1 MRKRTFKFGML
12 ALVALALTYCQRED
26 APEAPQQDP
35 VPAVDPQ
42 AVVSL
47 NEAKS
52 LFEASEN
59 QKRTANSVSRRKY
72 PFIELETDWRYFEQM
87 KDFEE
92 MPYAKVPVRIS
103 KTELNGEVLFLKK
116 DGKTKQYLF
125 LTQIDSIMAD
135 RRIINADFYLL
146 DTKGVFLSAY
156 RMTDGVIT
164 HKIVPKRKGS
174 YRIIDNNESS
184 ATAEKPI
191 CRSCPLIIAPLPFS
205 IDDEG
210 DDPKERGEGGGG
222 GKDYF
227 VLEPVTVYGR
237 FPRKSRN
244 NSDFP
249 HYTYYDY
256 SPYGYGDFY
265 DDRDREEKRIAL
277 QELREKRRAIGGGG
291 SSSNVGAGMAK
302 EEDKKEEK
310 KQDKRED
317 TIKDSLTNPC
327 VKALLAQAPNLNN
340 DIARLMRNTFGTSD
354 KFNITVR
361 NKSFA
366 KDSEHKGDV
375 AYTKSNG
382 SIDNYN
388 NHTLNCD
395 IYLNDDIISSASQ
408 EYILATIYHEV
419 IHSFLIYELQTLGEK
434 AFNQKY
440 PSVYSKEFFVGNKS
454 KKKMYVLIDKQ
465 QHNKF
470 SNFIESLAQS
480 IMSLPGTQIS
490 LETARAMAKVG
501 VVENESLS
509 EGENYLNNQQKL
521 GKSGM
526 TCTPKIR

>member
-59 QKRTANSVSRRKY
+59 QKQTANATSRSSKL
-72 PFIELETDWRYFEQM
+72 FIELA
-87 KDFEE
+87 
-92 MPYAKVPVRIS
+92 PYWESFFQGKTPLENVYASVPV
-103 KTELNGEVLFLKK
+103 TVVGTDVNAEVLFLKEN
-116 DGKTKQYLF
+116 GTTKQYLF
-125 LTQIDSIMAD
+125 VTDIDSLATD
-135 RRIINADFYLL
+135 KQIINADYYLF
-146 DTKGVFLSAY
+146 DTKGYFISAF
-156 RMTDGVIT
+156 RMTDGLIS
-164 HKIVPKRKGS
+164 HRLVPKKKGT
-174 YRIIDNNESS
+174 YRWVHNP
-184 ATAEKPI
+184 EKMQTSMSWGLYKGNSTGRGRRNLTDIEMDEPSTMYGKEPI
-191 CRSCPLIIAPLPFS
+191 
-205 IDDEG
+205 E
-210 DDPKERGEGGGG
+210 
-222 GKDYF
+222 
-227 VLEPVTVYGR
+227 LEAVTVYGR
-237 FPRKSRN
+237 RLYIPPIYFIPNYFVYPS
-244 NSDFP
+244 
-249 HYTYYDY
+249 Y
-256 SPYGYGDFY
+256 
-265 DDRDREEKRIAL
+265 DREDSYRNKEFDT
-277 QELREKRRAIGGGG
+277 GGGG
-291 SSSNVGAGMAK
+291 GDSYSGNSKKGSSDIGA
-302 EEDKKEEK
+302 D
-310 KQDKRED
+310 
-317 TIKDSLTNPC
+317 LTKVKMDGGDNIINELENPC
-327 VKALLAQAPNLNN
+327 AKALVDKAPTLAN
-340 DIARLMRNTFGTSD
+340 DIATLLNNTFGTND
-354 KFNITVR
+354 NINITFR

-388 NHTLNCD
+388 NHTLNCY

-419 IHSFLIYELQTLGEK
+419 IHSYLIYELQTLGEK

>member
-35 VPAVDPQ
+35 VPAVVDPQ

-47 NEAKS
+47 DEAKS

-59 QKRTANSVSRRKY
+59 QKQTANATSRSSKL
-72 PFIELETDWRYFEQM
+72 FIELA
-87 KDFEE
+87 
-92 MPYAKVPVRIS
+92 PYWESFFQGKTPLENVYASVPV
-103 KTELNGEVLFLKK
+103 TVVGTGVNAEVLFLKEN
-116 DGKTKQYLF
+116 GTTKQYLF
-125 LTQIDSIMAD
+125 VTDIDSLATD
-135 RRIINADFYLL
+135 KQIINADYYLF
-146 DTKGVFLSAY
+146 DTKGYFISAF
-156 RMTDGVIT
+156 RMTNGLIS
-164 HKIVPKRKGS
+164 HHLAPKKKGT
-174 YRIIDNNESS
+174 YRWVYNL
-184 ATAEKPI
+184 EKMQT
-191 CRSCPLIIAPLPFS
+191 SMAWGLGGGF
-205 IDDEG
+205 
-210 DDPKERGEGGGG
+210 KERLTDILMDDIPSGGGE
-222 GKDYF
+222 KLIQ
-227 VLEPVTVYGR
+227 LETVTVYGY
-237 FPRKSRN
+237 RN
-244 NSDFP
+244 TYIPPIYFIPN
-249 HYTYYDY
+249 YTVYPSY
-256 SPYGYGDFY
+256 
-265 DDRDREEKRIAL
+265 DREDRYRNK
-277 QELREKRRAIGGGG
+277 ELGIGGRGNSNYRGNSKKG
-291 SSSNVGAGMAK
+291 SSDIGA
-302 EEDKKEEK
+302 D
-310 KQDKRED
+310 
-317 TIKDSLTNPC
+317 LTKVKMDGGDNIINELENPC
-327 VKALLAQAPNLNN
+327 AKALVDKAPNLAN
-340 DIARLMRNTFGTSD
+340 DIATLLNNTFGTND
-354 KFNITVR
+354 NINITFR
-361 NKSFA
+361 NKSFEM
-366 KDSEHKGDV
+366 DSEHKGDV

-382 SIDNYN
+382 SISGNV
-388 NHTLNCD
+388 HTLDCD

>member
-35 VPAVDPQ
+35 VPTVDPQ

-59 QKRTANSVSRRKY
+59 QKQTANATSRSSKL
-72 PFIELETDWRYFEQM
+72 FIELA
-87 KDFEE
+87 
-92 MPYAKVPVRIS
+92 PYWESFFQGKTPLENVYASVPV
-103 KTELNGEVLFLKK
+103 TVVGTGVNAEVLFLKEN
-116 DGKTKQYLF
+116 GTTKQYLF
-125 LTQIDSIMAD
+125 VTDIDSLATD
-135 RRIINADFYLL
+135 KQIINADYYLF
-146 DTKGVFLSAY
+146 DTKGYFISAF
-156 RMTDGVIT
+156 RMTDGLIS
-164 HKIVPKRKGS
+164 HRLVPKKKGT
-174 YRIIDNNESS
+174 YRWVHNP
-184 ATAEKPI
+184 EKMQTSMSWGLYKGNSTGRGRRNLTDIEMDEPSTMYGKEPI
-191 CRSCPLIIAPLPFS
+191 
-205 IDDEG
+205 E
-210 DDPKERGEGGGG
+210 
-222 GKDYF
+222 
-227 VLEPVTVYGR
+227 LETVTVYGR
-237 FPRKSRN
+237 RLYIPPIYFIPNYFVYPS
-244 NSDFP
+244 
-249 HYTYYDY
+249 Y
-256 SPYGYGDFY
+256 
-265 DDRDREEKRIAL
+265 DREDSYRNKEFDT
-277 QELREKRRAIGGGG
+277 GGGG
-291 SSSNVGAGMAK
+291 GDSYSGNSKKGSSDIGA
-302 EEDKKEEK
+302 D
-310 KQDKRED
+310 
-317 TIKDSLTNPC
+317 LTKVKMDGGDNIINELENPC
-327 VKALLAQAPNLNN
+327 AKALVDKAPTLAN
-340 DIARLMRNTFGTSD
+340 DIATLLNNTFGTND
-354 KFNITVR
+354 NINITFR

-388 NHTLNCD
+388 NHTLNCY

-419 IHSFLIYELQTLGEK
+419 IHSYLIYELQTLGEK

-454 KKKMYVLIDKQ
+454 KKKMYVLIDDKQ
-465 QHNKF
+465 DHNKF

>member
-1 MRKRTFKFGML
+1 MSHKIIKFGML

-35 VPAVDPQ
+35 VPTVDPQ

-59 QKRTANSVSRRKY
+59 QKQTANATSRSSKL
-72 PFIELETDWRYFEQM
+72 FIELA
-87 KDFEE
+87 
-92 MPYAKVPVRIS
+92 PYWESFFQGKTPLENVYASVPV
-103 KTELNGEVLFLKK
+103 TVVGTGVNAEVLFLKEN
-116 DGKTKQYLF
+116 GTTKQYLF
-125 LTQIDSIMAD
+125 VTDIDSLATD
-135 RRIINADFYLL
+135 KQIINADYYLF
-146 DTKGVFLSAY
+146 DTKGYFISAF
-156 RMTDGVIT
+156 RMTDGLIS
-164 HKIVPKRKGS
+164 HRLVPKKKGT
-174 YRIIDNNESS
+174 YRWVHNP
-184 ATAEKPI
+184 EKMQTSMSWGLYKGNSTGRGRRNLTDIEMDEPSTMYGKEPI
-191 CRSCPLIIAPLPFS
+191 
-205 IDDEG
+205 E
-210 DDPKERGEGGGG
+210 
-222 GKDYF
+222 
-227 VLEPVTVYGR
+227 LETVTVYGR
-237 FPRKSRN
+237 RLYIPPIYFIPNYFVYPS
-244 NSDFP
+244 
-249 HYTYYDY
+249 Y
-256 SPYGYGDFY
+256 
-265 DDRDREEKRIAL
+265 DREDSYRNKEFDT
-277 QELREKRRAIGGGG
+277 GGGG
-291 SSSNVGAGMAK
+291 GDSYSGNSKKGSSDIGA
-302 EEDKKEEK
+302 D
-310 KQDKRED
+310 
-317 TIKDSLTNPC
+317 LTKVKMDGGDNIINELENPC
-327 VKALLAQAPNLNN
+327 AKALVDKAPNLAN
-340 DIARLMRNTFGTSD
+340 DIATLLNNTFGTND
-354 KFNITVR
+354 NINITFR

-388 NHTLNCD
+388 NHTLNCY

-419 IHSFLIYELQTLGEK
+419 IHSYLIYELQTLGEK

>member
-1 MRKRTFKFGML
+1 MSHKIIKFGML

-26 APEAPQQDP
+26 APEAPQQAP

-59 QKRTANSVSRRKY
+59 QKQTANATSRSSKL
-72 PFIELETDWRYFEQM
+72 FIELA
-87 KDFEE
+87 
-92 MPYAKVPVRIS
+92 PYWESFFQGKTPLENVYASVPV
-103 KTELNGEVLFLKK
+103 TVVGTDVNAEVLFLKEN
-116 DGKTKQYLF
+116 GTTKQYLF
-125 LTQIDSIMAD
+125 VTDIDSLATD
-135 RRIINADFYLL
+135 KQIINADYYLF
-146 DTKGVFLSAY
+146 DTKGYFISAF
-156 RMTDGVIT
+156 RMTNGLIS
-164 HKIVPKRKGS
+164 HHLAPKKKGT
-174 YRIIDNNESS
+174 YRWVYNLEKMQTSMAWGLGGGFKERLTDILMDDIPSGGG
-184 ATAEKPI
+184 EKPI
-191 CRSCPLIIAPLPFS
+191 Q
-205 IDDEG
+205 
-210 DDPKERGEGGGG
+210 
-222 GKDYF
+222 
-227 VLEPVTVYGR
+227 LETVTVYGR
-237 FPRKSRN
+237 HLYIPPIYFIPNYFVYPS
-244 NSDFP
+244 
-249 HYTYYDY
+249 Y
-256 SPYGYGDFY
+256 
-265 DDRDREEKRIAL
+265 DREDRYRNK
-277 QELREKRRAIGGGG
+277 ELGIGGRGNSNYRGNSKKG
-291 SSSNVGAGMAK
+291 SSDIGA
-302 EEDKKEEK
+302 D
-310 KQDKRED
+310 
-317 TIKDSLTNPC
+317 LTKVKMEGGDNIINELENPC
-327 VKALLAQAPNLNN
+327 AKALVDKAPNLAN
-340 DIARLMRNTFGTSD
+340 DIATLLNNTFGTND
-354 KFNITVR
+354 NINITFR

-382 SIDNYN
+382 SISGNV
-388 NHTLNCD
+388 HTLDCD

>member
-1 MRKRTFKFGML
+1 MSHKIIKFGML

-26 APEAPQQDP
+26 APEAPQQAP

-47 NEAKS
+47 DEAKS

-59 QKRTANSVSRRKY
+59 QKQTANATSRSSKL
-72 PFIELETDWRYFEQM
+72 FIELA
-87 KDFEE
+87 
-92 MPYAKVPVRIS
+92 PYWESFFQGKTPLENVYASVPV
-103 KTELNGEVLFLKK
+103 TVVGTGVNAEVLFLKEN
-116 DGKTKQYLF
+116 GTTKQYLF
-125 LTQIDSIMAD
+125 VTDIDSLATD
-135 RRIINADFYLL
+135 KQIINADYYLF
-146 DTKGVFLSAY
+146 DTKGYFISAF
-156 RMTDGVIT
+156 RMTDGLIS
-164 HKIVPKRKGS
+164 HRLVPKKKGT
-174 YRIIDNNESS
+174 YRWVHNP
-184 ATAEKPI
+184 EKMQTSMSWGLYKGNSTGRGRRNLTDIEMDEPSTMYGKEPI
-191 CRSCPLIIAPLPFS
+191 
-205 IDDEG
+205 E
-210 DDPKERGEGGGG
+210 
-222 GKDYF
+222 
-227 VLEPVTVYGR
+227 LETVTVYGR
-237 FPRKSRN
+237 RLYIPPIYFIPNYFVYPS
-244 NSDFP
+244 
-249 HYTYYDY
+249 Y
-256 SPYGYGDFY
+256 
-265 DDRDREEKRIAL
+265 DREDSYRNKEFDT
-277 QELREKRRAIGGGG
+277 GGGG
-291 SSSNVGAGMAK
+291 GDSYSGNSKKGSSDIGA
-302 EEDKKEEK
+302 D
-310 KQDKRED
+310 
-317 TIKDSLTNPC
+317 LTKVKMDGGDNIINELENPC
-327 VKALLAQAPNLNN
+327 AKALVDKAPTLAN
-340 DIARLMRNTFGTSD
+340 DIATLLNNTFGTND
-354 KFNITVR
+354 NINITFR

-388 NHTLNCD
+388 NHTLNCY

>member
-1 MRKRTFKFGML
+1 MSHKIIKFGML

-59 QKRTANSVSRRKY
+59 QKQTANATSRSSKL
-72 PFIELETDWRYFEQM
+72 FIELA
-87 KDFEE
+87 
-92 MPYAKVPVRIS
+92 PYWESFFQGKTPLENVYASVPV
-103 KTELNGEVLFLKK
+103 TVVGTDVNAEVLFLKEN
-116 DGKTKQYLF
+116 GTTKQYLF
-125 LTQIDSIMAD
+125 VTDIDSLATD
-135 RRIINADFYLL
+135 KQIINADYYLF
-146 DTKGVFLSAY
+146 DIKGYFISAF
-156 RMTDGVIT
+156 RMTNGLIS
-164 HKIVPKRKGS
+164 HRLVPKKKGT
-174 YRIIDNNESS
+174 YRWVYNL
-184 ATAEKPI
+184 EKTQA
-191 CRSCPLIIAPLPFS
+191 SKLYPF
-205 IDDEG
+205 
-210 DDPKERGEGGGG
+210 DPKDE
-222 GKDYF
+222 KDYIRNIMMDGDPWGAIQ
-227 VLEPVTVYGR
+227 LEPVTVYGHH
-237 FPRKSRN
+237 N
-244 NSDFP
+244 
-249 HYTYYDY
+249 TYIPPIYFIPNY
-256 SPYGYGDFY
+256 FVYPSY
-265 DDRDREEKRIAL
+265 DREDRYRHKEFDTS
-277 QELREKRRAIGGGG
+277 GGG
-291 SSSNVGAGMAK
+291 SNSYSGNSKKGSSDIGA
-302 EEDKKEEK
+302 D
-310 KQDKRED
+310 
-317 TIKDSLTNPC
+317 LTKVKMDGGDNIINELKNPC
-327 VKALLAQAPNLNN
+327 AKALVDKAPNLAN
-340 DIARLMRNTFGTSD
+340 DIATLLNNTFGTND
-354 KFNITVR
+354 NINITFR

-375 AYTKSNG
+375 AYTIPKG
-382 SIDNYN
+382 SISGNV
-388 NHTLNCD
+388 HTLDCD

>member
-1 MRKRTFKFGML
+1 MSHKIIKFGML

-26 APEAPQQDP
+26 APDAPQQDP

-59 QKRTANSVSRRKY
+59 QKQTANATTRSSKL
-72 PFIELETDWRYFEQM
+72 FIELA
-87 KDFEE
+87 
-92 MPYAKVPVRIS
+92 PYWESFFQGKTPLENVYASVPV
-103 KTELNGEVLFLKK
+103 TVVGTGVNAEVLFLKEN
-116 DGKTKQYLF
+116 GTTKQYLF
-125 LTQIDSIMAD
+125 VTDIDSLASD
-135 RRIINADFYLL
+135 KQIINADYYLF
-146 DTKGVFLSAY
+146 DTKGYFISAF
-156 RMTDGVIT
+156 RMTDGLIS
-164 HKIVPKRKGS
+164 HRLVPKKKGT
-174 YRIIDNNESS
+174 YRWVHNP
-184 ATAEKPI
+184 EKMQTSMSWGLYKGNSTGRGRRNLADIEMDEPSTMYGKEPI
-191 CRSCPLIIAPLPFS
+191 
-205 IDDEG
+205 E
-210 DDPKERGEGGGG
+210 
-222 GKDYF
+222 
-227 VLEPVTVYGR
+227 LEAVTVYGR
-237 FPRKSRN
+237 RLYIPPIYFIPNYFVYPS
-244 NSDFP
+244 
-249 HYTYYDY
+249 Y
-256 SPYGYGDFY
+256 
-265 DDRDREEKRIAL
+265 DREDSYRNKEFDT
-277 QELREKRRAIGGGG
+277 GGGG
-291 SSSNVGAGMAK
+291 GNSYSGNSKKGSSDIGA
-302 EEDKKEEK
+302 D
-310 KQDKRED
+310 
-317 TIKDSLTNPC
+317 LTKVKMDGGDNIINELENPC
-327 VKALLAQAPNLNN
+327 AKALVDKAPNLAN
-340 DIARLMRNTFGTSD
+340 DIATLLNNTFGTND
-354 KFNITVR
+354 NINITFR

-375 AYTKSNG
+375 AYTIPKG
-382 SIDNYN
+382 SISGNV
-388 NHTLNCD
+388 HTLDCD

-440 PSVYSKEFFVGNKS
+440 LSVYSKEFFVGNKS

>member
-1 MRKRTFKFGML
+1 MSHKIIKFGML

-47 NEAKS
+47 DEAKS

-59 QKRTANSVSRRKY
+59 QKQTANATTRSSKL
-72 PFIELETDWRYFEQM
+72 FIELA
-87 KDFEE
+87 
-92 MPYAKVPVRIS
+92 PYWESFFQGKTPLENVYASVPV
-103 KTELNGEVLFLKK
+103 TVVGTGVNAEVLFLKEN
-116 DGKTKQYLF
+116 GTTKQYLF
-125 LTQIDSIMAD
+125 VTDIDSLASD
-135 RRIINADFYLL
+135 KQIINADYYLF
-146 DTKGVFLSAY
+146 DTKGYFISAF
-156 RMTDGVIT
+156 RMTDGLIS
-164 HKIVPKRKGS
+164 HRLVPKKKGT
-174 YRIIDNNESS
+174 YRWVHNP
-184 ATAEKPI
+184 EKMQTSMSWGLYKGNSTGRGRRNLADIEMDEPSTMYGKEPI
-191 CRSCPLIIAPLPFS
+191 
-205 IDDEG
+205 E
-210 DDPKERGEGGGG
+210 
-222 GKDYF
+222 
-227 VLEPVTVYGR
+227 LEAVTVYGR
-237 FPRKSRN
+237 RLYIPPIYFIPNYFVYPS
-244 NSDFP
+244 
-249 HYTYYDY
+249 Y
-256 SPYGYGDFY
+256 
-265 DDRDREEKRIAL
+265 DREDSYRNKEFDT
-277 QELREKRRAIGGGG
+277 GGGG
-291 SSSNVGAGMAK
+291 GNSYSGNSKKGSSDIGA
-302 EEDKKEEK
+302 D
-310 KQDKRED
+310 
-317 TIKDSLTNPC
+317 LTKVKMDGGDNIINELENPC
-327 VKALLAQAPNLNN
+327 AKALVDKAPNLAN
-340 DIARLMRNTFGTSD
+340 DIATLLNNTFGTND
-354 KFNITVR
+354 NINITFR

-375 AYTKSNG
+375 AYTIPKG
-382 SIDNYN
+382 SISGNV
-388 NHTLNCD
+388 HTLDCD

>member
-1 MRKRTFKFGML
+1 MSHKIIKFGML

-59 QKRTANSVSRRKY
+59 QKQTANATSRSSKL
-72 PFIELETDWRYFEQM
+72 FIELA
-87 KDFEE
+87 
-92 MPYAKVPVRIS
+92 PYWESFFQGKTPLENVYASVPV
-103 KTELNGEVLFLKK
+103 TVVGTGVNAEVLFLKEN
-116 DGKTKQYLF
+116 GTTKQYLF
-125 LTQIDSIMAD
+125 VTDIDSLATD
-135 RRIINADFYLL
+135 KQIINADYYLF
-146 DTKGVFLSAY
+146 DTKGYFISAF
-156 RMTDGVIT
+156 RMTNGLIS
-164 HKIVPKRKGS
+164 HHLAPKKKGT
-174 YRIIDNNESS
+174 YRWVYNL
-184 ATAEKPI
+184 EKMQT
-191 CRSCPLIIAPLPFS
+191 SMAWGLGGGF
-205 IDDEG
+205 
-210 DDPKERGEGGGG
+210 KERLTDILMDDIPSGGGE
-222 GKDYF
+222 KLIQ
-227 VLEPVTVYGR
+227 LETVTVYGY
-237 FPRKSRN
+237 RN
-244 NSDFP
+244 TYIPPIYFIPN
-249 HYTYYDY
+249 YTVYPSY
-256 SPYGYGDFY
+256 
-265 DDRDREEKRIAL
+265 DREDRYRNK
-277 QELREKRRAIGGGG
+277 ELGIGGRGNSNYRGNSKKG
-291 SSSNVGAGMAK
+291 SSDIGA
-302 EEDKKEEK
+302 D
-310 KQDKRED
+310 
-317 TIKDSLTNPC
+317 LTKVKMDGGDNIINELENPC
-327 VKALLAQAPNLNN
+327 AKALVDKAPNLAN
-340 DIARLMRNTFGTSD
+340 DIATLLNNTFGTND
-354 KFNITVR
+354 NINITFR

-375 AYTKSNG
+375 AYTIPKG
-382 SIDNYN
+382 SISGNV
-388 NHTLNCD
+388 HTLDCD

>member
-1 MRKRTFKFGML
+1 MSHKIIKFGML

-26 APEAPQQDP
+26 APEAPQQAP

-59 QKRTANSVSRRKY
+59 QKQTANATSRSSKL
-72 PFIELETDWRYFEQM
+72 FIELA
-87 KDFEE
+87 
-92 MPYAKVPVRIS
+92 PYWESFFQGKTPLENVYASVPV
-103 KTELNGEVLFLKK
+103 TVVGTGVNAEVLFLKEN
-116 DGKTKQYLF
+116 GTTKQYLF
-125 LTQIDSIMAD
+125 VTDIDSLATD
-135 RRIINADFYLL
+135 KQIINADYYLF
-146 DTKGVFLSAY
+146 DTKGYFISAF
-156 RMTDGVIT
+156 RMTDGLIS
-164 HKIVPKRKGS
+164 HRLVPKKKGT
-174 YRIIDNNESS
+174 YRWVHNP
-184 ATAEKPI
+184 EKMQTSMSWGLYKGNSTGRGRRNLTDIEMDEPSTMYGKEPI
-191 CRSCPLIIAPLPFS
+191 
-205 IDDEG
+205 E
-210 DDPKERGEGGGG
+210 
-222 GKDYF
+222 
-227 VLEPVTVYGR
+227 LETVTVYGR
-237 FPRKSRN
+237 RLYIPPIYFIPNYFVYPS
-244 NSDFP
+244 
-249 HYTYYDY
+249 Y
-256 SPYGYGDFY
+256 
-265 DDRDREEKRIAL
+265 DREDSYRNKEFDT
-277 QELREKRRAIGGGG
+277 GGGG
-291 SSSNVGAGMAK
+291 GDSYSGNSKKGSSDIGA
-302 EEDKKEEK
+302 D
-310 KQDKRED
+310 
-317 TIKDSLTNPC
+317 LTKVKMDGGDNIINELENPC
-327 VKALLAQAPNLNN
+327 AKALVDKAPTLAN
-340 DIARLMRNTFGTSD
+340 DIATLLNNTFGTND
-354 KFNITVR
+354 NINITFR

-388 NHTLNCD
+388 NHTLNCY

>member
-1 MRKRTFKFGML
+1 MSHKIIKFGML

-26 APEAPQQDP
+26 APEAPQQAP

-59 QKRTANSVSRRKY
+59 QKQTANATSRSSKL
-72 PFIELETDWRYFEQM
+72 FIELA
-87 KDFEE
+87 
-92 MPYAKVPVRIS
+92 PYWESFFQGKTPLENVYASVPV
-103 KTELNGEVLFLKK
+103 TVVGTDVNAEVLFLKEN
-116 DGKTKQYLF
+116 GTTKQYLF
-125 LTQIDSIMAD
+125 VTDIDSLATD
-135 RRIINADFYLL
+135 KQIINADYYLF
-146 DTKGVFLSAY
+146 DTKGYFISAF
-156 RMTDGVIT
+156 RMTNGLIS
-164 HKIVPKRKGS
+164 HHLAPKKKGT
-174 YRIIDNNESS
+174 YRWVYNLEKMQTSMAWELNRGSFKERLTDILMDDIPSGGG
-184 ATAEKPI
+184 EKPI
-191 CRSCPLIIAPLPFS
+191 Q
-205 IDDEG
+205 
-210 DDPKERGEGGGG
+210 
-222 GKDYF
+222 
-227 VLEPVTVYGR
+227 LETVTVYGY
-237 FPRKSRN
+237 RN
-244 NSDFP
+244 TYIPPIYFIPN
-249 HYTYYDY
+249 YTVYPSY
-256 SPYGYGDFY
+256 
-265 DDRDREEKRIAL
+265 DREDRYRNK
-277 QELREKRRAIGGGG
+277 ELGIGGRGNSNYRGNSKKG
-291 SSSNVGAGMAK
+291 SSDIGA
-302 EEDKKEEK
+302 D
-310 KQDKRED
+310 
-317 TIKDSLTNPC
+317 LTKVKMDGGDNIINELENPC
-327 VKALLAQAPNLNN
+327 AKALVDKAPNLAN
-340 DIARLMRNTFGTSD
+340 DIATLLNNTFGTND
-354 KFNITVR
+354 NINITFR

-375 AYTKSNG
+375 AYTIPKG
-382 SIDNYN
+382 SISGNV
-388 NHTLNCD
+388 HTLDCD

-408 EYILATIYHEV
+408 EYILATIYHEI

>member
-1 MRKRTFKFGML
+1 MSHKIIKFGML

-26 APEAPQQDP
+26 APDAPQQDP

-59 QKRTANSVSRRKY
+59 QKQTANATTRSSKL
-72 PFIELETDWRYFEQM
+72 FIELA
-87 KDFEE
+87 
-92 MPYAKVPVRIS
+92 PYWESFFQGKTPLENVYASVPV
-103 KTELNGEVLFLKK
+103 TVVGTGVNAEVLFLKEN
-116 DGKTKQYLF
+116 GTTKQYLF
-125 LTQIDSIMAD
+125 VTDIDSLASD
-135 RRIINADFYLL
+135 KQIINADYYLF
-146 DTKGVFLSAY
+146 DTKGYFISAF
-156 RMTDGVIT
+156 RMTDGLIS
-164 HKIVPKRKGS
+164 HRLVPKKKGT
-174 YRIIDNNESS
+174 YRWVHNP
-184 ATAEKPI
+184 EKMQTSMSWGLYKGNSTGRGRRNLADIEMDEPSTMYGKEPI
-191 CRSCPLIIAPLPFS
+191 
-205 IDDEG
+205 E
-210 DDPKERGEGGGG
+210 
-222 GKDYF
+222 
-227 VLEPVTVYGR
+227 LEAVTVYGR
-237 FPRKSRN
+237 RLYIPPIYFIPNYFVYPS
-244 NSDFP
+244 
-249 HYTYYDY
+249 Y
-256 SPYGYGDFY
+256 
-265 DDRDREEKRIAL
+265 DREDSYRNKEFDT
-277 QELREKRRAIGGGG
+277 GGGG
-291 SSSNVGAGMAK
+291 GNSYSGNSKKGSSDIGA
-302 EEDKKEEK
+302 D
-310 KQDKRED
+310 
-317 TIKDSLTNPC
+317 LTKVKMDGGDNIINELENPC
-327 VKALLAQAPNLNN
+327 AKALVDKAPNLAN
-340 DIARLMRNTFGTSD
+340 DIATLLNNTFGTND
-354 KFNITVR
+354 NINITFR

-375 AYTKSNG
+375 AYTIPKG
-382 SIDNYN
+382 SIFGNV
-388 NHTLNCD
+388 HTLDCD

>member
-1 MRKRTFKFGML
+1 MSHKIIKFGML

-26 APEAPQQDP
+26 APDAPQQDP

-59 QKRTANSVSRRKY
+59 QKQTANATTRSSKL
-72 PFIELETDWRYFEQM
+72 FIELA
-87 KDFEE
+87 
-92 MPYAKVPVRIS
+92 PYWESFFQGKTPLENVYASVPV
-103 KTELNGEVLFLKK
+103 TVVGTGVNAEVLFLKEN
-116 DGKTKQYLF
+116 GTTKQYLF
-125 LTQIDSIMAD
+125 VTDIDSLASD
-135 RRIINADFYLL
+135 KQIINADYYLF
-146 DTKGVFLSAY
+146 DTKGYFISAF
-156 RMTDGVIT
+156 RMTDGLIS
-164 HKIVPKRKGS
+164 HRLVPKKKGT
-174 YRIIDNNESS
+174 YRWVHNP
-184 ATAEKPI
+184 EKMQTSMSWGLYKGNSTGRGRRNLADIEMDEPSTMYGKEPI
-191 CRSCPLIIAPLPFS
+191 
-205 IDDEG
+205 E
-210 DDPKERGEGGGG
+210 
-222 GKDYF
+222 
-227 VLEPVTVYGR
+227 LEAVTVYGR
-237 FPRKSRN
+237 RLYIPPIYFIPNYFVYPS
-244 NSDFP
+244 
-249 HYTYYDY
+249 Y
-256 SPYGYGDFY
+256 
-265 DDRDREEKRIAL
+265 DREDSYRNKEFDT
-277 QELREKRRAIGGGG
+277 GGGG
-291 SSSNVGAGMAK
+291 GNSYSGNSKKGSSDIGA
-302 EEDKKEEK
+302 D
-310 KQDKRED
+310 
-317 TIKDSLTNPC
+317 LTKVKMDGGDNIINELENPC
-327 VKALLAQAPNLNN
+327 AKALVDKAPNLAN
-340 DIARLMRNTFGTSD
+340 DIATLLNNTFGTND
-354 KFNITVR
+354 NINITFR

-375 AYTKSNG
+375 AYTIPKG
-382 SIDNYN
+382 SISGNV
-388 NHTLNCD
+388 HTLDCD

>member
-35 VPAVDPQ
+35 VPTVDPQ

-59 QKRTANSVSRRKY
+59 QKQTANATSRSSKL
-72 PFIELETDWRYFEQM
+72 FIELA
-87 KDFEE
+87 
-92 MPYAKVPVRIS
+92 PYWESFFQGKTPLENVYASVPV
-103 KTELNGEVLFLKK
+103 TVVGTGVNAEVLFLKEN
-116 DGKTKQYLF
+116 GTTKQYLF
-125 LTQIDSIMAD
+125 VTDIDSLATD
-135 RRIINADFYLL
+135 KQIINADYYLF
-146 DTKGVFLSAY
+146 DTKGYFISAF
-156 RMTDGVIT
+156 RMTDGLIS
-164 HKIVPKRKGS
+164 HRLVPKKKGT
-174 YRIIDNNESS
+174 YRWVHNP
-184 ATAEKPI
+184 EKMQTSMSWGLYKGNSTGRGRRNLTDIEMDEPSTMYGKEPI
-191 CRSCPLIIAPLPFS
+191 
-205 IDDEG
+205 E
-210 DDPKERGEGGGG
+210 
-222 GKDYF
+222 
-227 VLEPVTVYGR
+227 LETVTVYGR
-237 FPRKSRN
+237 RLYIPPIYFIPNYFVYPS
-244 NSDFP
+244 
-249 HYTYYDY
+249 Y
-256 SPYGYGDFY
+256 
-265 DDRDREEKRIAL
+265 DREDSYRNKEFDT
-277 QELREKRRAIGGGG
+277 GGGG
-291 SSSNVGAGMAK
+291 GDSYSGNSKKGSSDIGA
-302 EEDKKEEK
+302 D
-310 KQDKRED
+310 
-317 TIKDSLTNPC
+317 LTKVKMDGGDNIINELENPC
-327 VKALLAQAPNLNN
+327 AKALVDKAPTLAN
-340 DIARLMRNTFGTSD
+340 DIATLLNNTFGTND
-354 KFNITVR
+354 NINITFR

-366 KDSEHKGDV
+366 KDSRHKGDV
-375 AYTKSNG
+375 AYTIPKG
-382 SIDNYN
+382 SISGNL
-388 NHTLNCD
+388 HTLDCD
-395 IYLNDDIISSASQ
+395 VYLNDDIISSASQ

-419 IHSFLIYELQTLGEK
+419 IHSYLIYELQTLGEK